1 MVISLKSMHLPSEAS
16 ERIKKMMRVFLP
28 SAIRG
33 ALFGKTA
40 PLNPPQKLLFKFWDL
55 DMRFNTL
62 IPCLMTNLQ
71 KLSNLRYFYAL
82 SDKSVQSKKPSA
94 ARNAYRFPMPWG
106 RMRRLT

>member
-1 MVISLKSMHLPSEAS
+1 
-16 ERIKKMMRVFLP
+16 MMRVFLP

-55 DMRFNTL
+55 NMRFKAL
-62 IPCLMTNLQ
+62 ILYLMTNLK
-71 KLSNLRYFYAL
+71 KLSDLRYFYAL
-82 SDKSVQSKKPSA
+82 SDESVQSKKPSV
-94 ARNAYRFPMPWG
+94 ARSAYRFPMPWG